1 MTPHAQCVSPDT
13 CLADAARQMRELDVG
28 ALPICDNDR
37 LAGIV
42 TDRDLAIRG
51 VAEGCDPHA
60 TPVRAVMSPH
70 LAYIFDDQEVEEAAR
85 LMEVKQIRRL
95 PVLNRAK
102 RLVGI
107 ISLGDIAVETGVAL
121 SGEAL
126 KEISQPLH
134 HAEA

>member
-13 CLADAARQMRELDVG
+13 CLADDAQRMRELDVG

-51 VAEGCDPHA
+51 VAEGRDPRS

-70 LAYIFDDQEVEEAAR
+70 LAYIFDDQEIEEAAR

-107 ISLGDIAVETGVAL
+107 ISLGDIAVETGVTL

>member
-1 MTPHAQCVSPDT
+1 MTPHAQCISPDA
-13 CLADAARQMRELDVG
+13 CLADAAQRMRELDVG

-51 VAEGCDPHA
+51 VAEGRDPRS

-70 LAYIFDDQEVEEAAR
+70 LAYIFDDQEIEEAAR

-107 ISLGDIAVETGVAL
+107 VSLGDIAVETGVTL